1 MIFLSCLNHPF
12 RNRYRE
18 TLINKDQNVNKNL
31 SNISLLFLKCK
42 LANTFFLIFFGYFF
56 LLKKKKQ

>member
-18 TLINKDQNVNKNL
+18 TLINKDGNVNKNL
-31 SNISLLFLKCK
+31 SNISLLFYHVSCPTSFS
-42 LANTFFLIFFGYFF
+42 NFFGYFF

>member
-18 TLINKDQNVNKNL
+18 TLINKDENVNKNL
-31 SNISLLFLKCK
+31 SNISLLFYHISCS
-42 LANTFFLIFFGYFF
+42 TSFSHFFGYFF

>member
-18 TLINKDQNVNKNL
+18 TLINKDENVNKNL
-31 SNISLLFLKCK
+31 SNISLLFYHISGS
-42 LANTFFLIFFGYFF
+42 TSFSYFFGYFF

>member
-18 TLINKDQNVNKNL
+18 TLINKDRNVNKNL
-31 SNISLLFLKCK
+31 SNISLLFYIISCSTSFS
-42 LANTFFLIFFGYFF
+42 NFFGYFF